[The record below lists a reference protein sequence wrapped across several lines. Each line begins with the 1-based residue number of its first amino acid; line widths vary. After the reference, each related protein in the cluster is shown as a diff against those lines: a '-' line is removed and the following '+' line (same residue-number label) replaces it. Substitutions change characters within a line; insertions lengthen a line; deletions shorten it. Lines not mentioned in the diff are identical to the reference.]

1 MRKTTKID
9 NRLQAAFHL
18 RSSVQ
23 RRSPLEVRGLPELR
37 PTPPSERARPRLPSI
52 RPRPRSTRPRPH
64 LVGFNIVRRRPHNPR
79 RQHLEPPRRSATF
92 RLGHLVS
99 SSHASCDSMVK
110 AHAVAS
116 EPTGQRF
123 LASRYRCAAST
134 TCPELQSA
142 AVATENV

>member
-64 LVGFNIVRRRPHNPR
+64 LVGFNIVRRRPH
-79 RQHLEPPRRSATF
+79 S
-92 RLGHLVS
+92 
-99 SSHASCDSMVK
+99 
-110 AHAVAS
+110 
-116 EPTGQRF
+116 
-123 LASRYRCAAST
+123 
-134 TCPELQSA
+134 PELESA
-142 AVATENV
+142 AVATDNL